1 MNYVGRWINELGEDA
16 EYNIYP
22 TVFLVKILNPPST
35 CFGDITSSFK
45 FIEKVWCWSPYLR
58 HIEIYSQVD

>member
-1 MNYVGRWINELGEDA
+1 MNYFGRWINELSEEA

-45 FIEKVWCWSPYLR
+45 FIEKV
-58 HIEIYSQVD
+58 